1 MEKRRREGDEKQQ
14 HIREVQTQMERASEL
29 RKRGILNKEAE
40 HEAVM
45 SRINDAKRS
54 ELARSQ
60 TEKDMRQYA
69 MQLKLARSQRKD
81 DYHRQMVSEKIR
93 LESMRADDLKQHRQ
107 KMLAERRDMRNRTV
121 QTRQALTDQLAKMRQ
136 SSNFSLPPEML
147 SYVQNPDLLELLDRC
162 ESRAKETGSKVSMG
176 DMKDILDEM
185 LAEGKGMSLIGEK
198 KGRGEASSASLAR
211 PATAPTL

>member
-1 MEKRRREGDEKQQ
+1 
-14 HIREVQTQMERASEL
+14 
-29 RKRGILNKEAE
+29 
-40 HEAVM
+40 
-45 SRINDAKRS
+45 
-54 ELARSQ
+54 
-60 TEKDMRQYA
+60 
-69 MQLKLARSQRKD
+69 
-81 DYHRQMVSEKIR
+81 
-93 LESMRADDLKQHRQ
+93 
-107 KMLAERRDMRNRTV
+107 MRNRTV

-198 KGRGEASSASLAR
+198 KGRGEASTASLAR
-211 PATAPTL
+211 PATAPVL